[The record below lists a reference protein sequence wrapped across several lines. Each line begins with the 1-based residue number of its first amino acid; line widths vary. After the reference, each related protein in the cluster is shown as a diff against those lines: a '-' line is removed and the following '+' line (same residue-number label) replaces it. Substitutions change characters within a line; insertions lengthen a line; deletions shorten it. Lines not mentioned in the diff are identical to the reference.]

1 MPRTPLMAT
10 RAGRPEHTPEA
21 EPVVVDTDD
30 AGVVRLQLDDGD
42 EITLDRRELLA
53 ALGEAA

>member
-1 MPRTPLMAT
+1 MPRTPLMAM

-30 AGVVRLQLDDGD
+30 ANVVRLQLDDGD